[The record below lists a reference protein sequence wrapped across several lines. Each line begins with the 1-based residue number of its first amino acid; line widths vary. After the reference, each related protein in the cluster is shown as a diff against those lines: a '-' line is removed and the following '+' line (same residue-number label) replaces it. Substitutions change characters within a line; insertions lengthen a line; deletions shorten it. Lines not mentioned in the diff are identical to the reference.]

1 VYGSGKL
8 GKLDKDGRGQVAVSW
23 YPGLQGERLKGM
35 VTIIVKKNGKHVHA
49 SYEVYSG
56 QTFPTIVDLNE
67 YKIAGKD

>member
-1 VYGSGKL
+1 
-8 GKLDKDGRGQVAVSW
+8 
-23 YPGLQGERLKGM
+23 M